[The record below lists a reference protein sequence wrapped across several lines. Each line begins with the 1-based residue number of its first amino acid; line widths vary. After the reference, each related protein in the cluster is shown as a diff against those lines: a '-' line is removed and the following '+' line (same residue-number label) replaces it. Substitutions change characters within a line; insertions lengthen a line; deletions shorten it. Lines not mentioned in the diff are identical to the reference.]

1 MKKLKNISALLL
13 CVSIVILSAFLIG
26 NKDIANVMA
35 SAVTNYPTVEQY
47 TNKDTL
53 LKINGTDADK
63 TIREFASEVK
73 AASNGTRF
81 DELAEVIPAQ
91 YLNSTE
97 PNAVYQYNGKEYG
110 FYVVKE
116 TVA

>member
-1 MKKLKNISALLL
+1 MKIKNVVTILL
-13 CVSIVILSAFLIG
+13 C
-26 NKDIANVMA
+26 
-35 SAVTNYPTVEQY
+35 AVTMITFALFYRTYAVDVVADTANYLTVEQY
-47 TNKDTL
+47 TDTDKL
-53 LKINGTDADK
+53 LKADGTTRSK

-73 AASNGTRF
+73 AAPNGTRF